1 MNSNKRENIYNKIAR
16 QRRGRRGG
24 WGRGWRAEGEGKVER
39 MTNKGR
45 TELAKLHHILIL
57 YLNLLRIWHNIILKE
72 IMGVNSSRNAN
83 TQLQIHFNVCKPV
96 EYGKAVYVVGNIQ
109 QLGAWDVQASLRL
122 FWSEVRIL

>member
-1 MNSNKRENIYNKIAR
+1 M
-16 QRRGRRGG
+16 
-24 WGRGWRAEGEGKVER
+24 ER
-39 MTNKGR
+39 ITNKGR

-122 FWSEVRIL
+122 SWSEVRIL